1 MRGIPLNYP
10 PRRWG
15 YGGGPLVKL
24 RTREFR
30 RFNKE
35 MDRQLAQ
42 LVERWAHAA
51 APNAVRPRR
60 PMLAESKPKLK

>member
-1 MRGIPLNYP
+1 MRGTPLNYP
-10 PRRWG
+10 PRRWA
-15 YGGGPLVKL
+15 YGGGPLVRLK
-24 RTREFR
+24 TRSFR
-30 RFNKE
+30 RFNKS

-60 PMLAESKPKLK
+60 PLLLESKAKPK